1 MNHKSKDQGEVVA
14 SWPSYK
20 ATYRSQYIKPPCLY
34 PSQIPSYR
42 FSLHEGE
49 LLRQVWKKVGSF
61 SGICTVNTFL
71 VIYHCRYKM
80 DDNKV
85 VNYPSK
91 VLKVVLSSF
100 SNPTFFYISQIA
112 TKTGHTRRAKN
123 EWMQIITDWLV
134 VTT

>member
-1 MNHKSKDQGEVVA
+1 
-14 SWPSYK
+14 
-20 ATYRSQYIKPPCLY
+20 
-34 PSQIPSYR
+34 
-42 FSLHEGE
+42 
-49 LLRQVWKKVGSF
+49 
-61 SGICTVNTFL
+61 
-71 VIYHCRYKM
+71 M

-123 EWMQIITDWLV
+123 EWMQIITD
-134 VTT
+134 